1 MRFLILTLMGE
12 EIPSLL
18 ELPETIRLKDQVFLL
33 RLAVTLIRHL
43 KDLTVPDCLND
54 GREVLLA

>member
-12 EIPSLL
+12 EIPSPL

-54 GREVLLA
+54 GR